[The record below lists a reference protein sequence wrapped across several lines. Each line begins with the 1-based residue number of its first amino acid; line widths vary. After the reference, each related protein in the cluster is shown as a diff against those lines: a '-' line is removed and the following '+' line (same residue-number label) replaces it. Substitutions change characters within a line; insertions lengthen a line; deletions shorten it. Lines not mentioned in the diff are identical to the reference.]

1 MKYLMEKKN
10 HCMHSFERLVRK
22 MSMQIKDPREQDIFC
37 SLLTRKDGMQEL
49 AEKYGLSAKELA
61 SMYERSVEEIMD
73 DWDAMA
79 QERQELQAIRVRY
92 RNCRSLLSKRNIDR
106 TPVRVVVPFKE
117 ITPRILRRLR
127 EYNIY
132 LLEDLLRFVKKN
144 GFNALAKLHGIG
156 MKSCEDLY
164 SALKR
169 KGIME
174 SKDNCHL
181 FQYIWV

>member
-1 MKYLMEKKN
+1 MPVA
-10 HCMHSFERLVRK
+10 SV
-22 MSMQIKDPREQDIFC
+22 Q
-37 SLLTRKDGMQEL
+37 
-49 AEKYGLSAKELA
+49 KEHRPY
-61 SMYERSVEEIMD
+61 SGEG
-73 DWDAMA
+73 
-79 QERQELQAIRVRY
+79 
-92 RNCRSLLSKRNIDR
+92 C
-106 TPVRVVVPFKE
+106 VPFKERGIPVEYLKMLSTPLAVLE

-164 SALKR
+164 SVLKR